1 VSTID
6 IGPTVLEATG
16 VPIPDEFEGH
26 SLLGFM
32 RGDWPSGP
40 YVAFS
45 DFLDHRRVIRGGDW
59 KMIIRGNLSQVMF
72 DLGNDYW
79 ERNELDGSKHPI
91 AQRYLRTLHGQF
103 LGAKDR
109 GRWLA
114 GTSAPSGRKKPR
126 LTEEKQKM
134 TPELCRQLVALGY
147 ISDECDALLSH

>member
-1 VSTID
+1 ID
-6 IGPTVLEATG
+6 IGPTILEATG

-32 RGDWPSGP
+32 RGDWPTGP

-59 KMIIRGNLSQVMF
+59 KMIVRGNLSQVMF
-72 DLGNDYW
+72 DLEKDYW
-79 ERNELDGSKHPI
+79 ERNELDGSEQPI
-91 AQRYLRTLHGQF
+91 AQRYLRMLHGQF
-103 LGAKDR
+103 LGADDR
-109 GRWLA
+109 GRWLEGA
-114 GTSAPSGRKKPR
+114 GRSSGAKKKPR

-147 ISDECDALLSH
+147 ISAECDALLNN